1 MPKSDDNVSDA
12 FLTWA
17 RRIPHAPAIIDGPSI
32 VTFGALESAMRR
44 AAHSFVERGWPPGS
58 VVGVALEQASV
69 ALHLAATLA
78 LAKLG
83 IVNLIISRDEIQ
95 SGEATRLLRR
105 HGAIGVLSNMPLPDD
120 IGCPAVALDA
130 SVFDSSAPVPAEFPQ
145 TNGNGAPWLLAR
157 SSGTTGQPKEYYLT
171 HAMELLRHT
180 TKPPEI
186 KLAMGERF
194 ASLIDLGF
202 ITGLRASLWC
212 LFDGGTIIVL
222 PRAATVADVFST
234 IDRFGVTSVVCTP
247 THLPILCAGLKGEE
261 LRLPFVKT
269 FRVSGAAV
277 AETLL
282 KQAQRCL
289 TPNLLIIYGANEA
302 WNIAVATGDLLARFP
317 ATAGYLAPGVDL
329 QIVDRQH
336 KPVAPGTLGEVR
348 VRAPGMIAGY
358 IENPEAD
365 SRHFHD
371 GWFYPRDAGVL
382 NEAGLLFLSGR
393 TDEMMNFDAMLV
405 SPQEIEKVV
414 LQYPGITDA
423 AAFGVQHES
432 RGDLPHVAVVS
443 DKVVDKQQL
452 LGYCQSHLGRHAPV
466 VVVQVQSLP
475 RNAAGKILRRKLTD
489 AMQDRARALRPPT
502 A

>member
-1 MPKSDDNVSDA
+1 
-12 FLTWA
+12 
-17 RRIPHAPAIIDGPSI
+17 
-32 VTFGALESAMRR
+32 MRR
-44 AAHSFVERGWPPGS
+44 AVLGFVERGWRPGS
-58 VVGVALEQASV
+58 VVGVALEHASV

-95 SGEATRLLRR
+95 SGEAAKLLRR
-105 HGAIGVLSNMPLPDD
+105 HGACGVLSNMPLPDD
-120 IGCPAVALDA
+120 IRCPAAALDA
-130 SVFDSSAPVPAEFPQ
+130 SILAPSAPVPGEIPQ
-145 TNGNGAPWLLAR
+145 MTGGDAPWLLAR
-157 SSGTTGQPKEYYLT
+157 SSGTTGEPKEYYLT

-180 TKPPEI
+180 TKPPEV

-222 PRAATVADVFST
+222 PRKATVADVFST

-247 THLPILCAGLKGEE
+247 SHLPILCAGLKGERP
-261 LRLPFVKT
+261 RLPLVKS

-277 AETLL
+277 AEPALR
-282 KQAQRCL
+282 QAQRRL

-302 WNIAVATGDLLARFP
+302 WNIAVATGELLARFP

-365 SRHFHD
+365 ARHFHD

-382 NEAGLLFLSGR
+382 NEGGLLFLSGR

-405 SPQEIEKVV
+405 SPQEIEKIV
-414 LQYPGITDA
+414 LQYPGISDA
-423 AAFGVQHES
+423 AAFGVPHES
-432 RGDLPHVAVVS
+432 RGDLPYVAVVS
-443 DKVVDKQQL
+443 DKAVDKEQL

-466 VVVQVQSLP
+466 AALQVQSLP
-475 RNAAGKILRRKLTD
+475 RNAAGKVLRRNLAEAVRD
-489 AMQDRARALRPPT
+489 HMRASRTPT